1 MSIKK
6 ILAILKKD
14 FQDGLKNYH
23 IILMVLTPVI
33 LSLLFSKLITTS
45 ADSEAGLPEFG
56 FISSPQQPFINE
68 LIKKGMKNKITFY
81 QDQDSLETALLEG
94 KVKFGVILPEIIS
107 DKSDNNKS
115 VTLLYPPSIPDFAA
129 ETLRASIETMFREQL
144 GITPAPLPFDLK
156 VKPIANPRGTG
167 GLTDNMFPMLIL
179 MAIGVIG
186 FLALPMSIVEEREK
200 GTLNAIFLTPIKPSE
215 FIIGKSL
222 FSFILISITIALIL
236 TLNGKW
242 SDNSPHLFLISM
254 IGALMTIFIGLII
267 ANFAQ
272 SQGTVNSIGTIFFL
286 IFQLVPTLQSTSS
299 SIDSIAHFIPST
311 YIFSGVKKTLY
322 LDLTKV
328 NMQFDLT
335 CVVTFAIFF
344 YIITYLI
351 YKFKKAD

>member
-1 MSIKK
+1 MNIYK

-14 FQDGLKNYH
+14 FKDGLKNYH

-33 LSLLFSKLITTS
+33 LSLLLSKLVNTS
-45 ADSEAGLPEFG
+45 ASQEAALPEFG
-56 FISSPQQPFINE
+56 FISSPQQPFIE
-68 LIKKGMKNKITFY
+68 KLIKKGMQNKITFF
-81 QDQDSLETALLEG
+81 QDLDSLEVALLEG
-94 KVKFGVILPEIIS
+94 KIKFGVILPEIIT
-107 DKSDNNKS
+107 DKSNSEKT

-144 GITPAPLPFDLK
+144 GITPAPLPFNLE
-156 VKPIANPRGTG
+156 VKSIANPRGKG
-167 GLTDNMFPMLIL
+167 GITDNMFPMLIL

-222 FSFILISITIALIL
+222 FSFFLIGITIGLIL

-242 SDNSPHLFLISM
+242 NSNSPQLYLISM
-254 IGALMTIFIGLII
+254 LGASMTIFIGLII

-272 SQGTVNSIGTIFFL
+272 SQGSVNSIGTIIFL
-286 IFQLVPTLQSTSS
+286 IFQMVPTLQSTSS
-299 SIDSIAHFIPST
+299 SLDAISHFVPST

-322 LDLTKV
+322 LDLSKV
-328 NMQFDLT
+328 SIQFDLT
-335 CVVTFAIFF
+335 CVLTFAIAF
-344 YIITYLI
+344 YTITYLI